1 MLSNQPI
8 NCTGNSSHTD
18 HRTTPFSR
26 MLFSLRNTSL
36 LVVYYIFIVPIM
48 LVVLLNSK
56 ESNEFDH
63 RDEY

>member
-8 NCTGNSSHTD
+8 NCTGSSSRTD
-18 HRTTPFSR
+18 HRTTSFSR
-26 MLFSLRNTSL
+26 MLFSLRHTSL

-56 ESNEFDH
+56 EEHNFDYK
-63 RDEY
+63 DEY

>member
-8 NCTGNSSHTD
+8 NCTGSSSRTD

-56 ESNEFDH
+56 AENEFDH
-63 RDEY
+63 RYEY

>member
-8 NCTGNSSHTD
+8 NDTGSSSRTD

-48 LVVLLNSK
+48 IVVLLNSK
-56 ESNEFDH
+56 EENEFDY
-63 RDEY
+63 RNEY